1 MQSFE
6 KQKVIDAA
14 YRFVETMK
22 ELDRE
27 FKCKGETKPSQQ
39 AKARIALDFWSFVEV
54 MDQCLHGDIKPLQK
68 ECRDIVGPWLF
79 RSRYF
84 NRSYHKPHGYAG
96 DFRIVEW
103 MYDIENDPC
112 DDATQPGIV
121 NLLDYVF
128 STVHSVQSVWERRHF
143 FKRLLHQEYER
154 NERRLRILDVACGG
168 ARYIQDFLRDIDA
181 GAAIEITLV
190 DQDAAALNFCKTVS
204 LEQWASQLH
213 ILHIPVTRLASS
225 LPEGEFDVVISAGLF
240 DYLPTRMAKP
250 LLAHMQTLTSSEGTL
265 AITNFHA
272 HDPSR
277 YVKEWLVDWPLMF
290 RTESEVLDLFPDPN
304 RTRIL
309 HSPNKALVY
318 ANFSC
323 RCTPV
328 DQAALLATN
337 WTEVL

>member
-6 KQKVIDAA
+6 NQQVIDAA

-27 FKCKGETKPSQQ
+27 FKCKDETRPSKQ
-39 AKARIALDFWSFVEV
+39 AKARIALDFWSLVEV
-54 MDQCLHGDIKPLQK
+54 MDPCLNGDIKALQK

-96 DFRIVEW
+96 DYRIVEW

-154 NERRLRILDVACGG
+154 NEGRLRILDVACGG
-168 ARYIQDFLRDIDA
+168 ARYIQDFLKDIDA
-181 GAAIEITLV
+181 GSAIEITLV
-190 DQDAAALNFCKTVS
+190 DQDAAAINFCKTVS
-204 LEQWASQLH
+204 LQQWASQLH

-225 LPEGEFDVVISAGLF
+225 LPEGVFDVVISAGLF
-240 DYLPTRMAKP
+240 DYLPSKLAKP
-250 LLAHMQTLTSSEGTL
+250 LLAHMQKLTSSDGTL

-277 YVKEWLVDWPLMF
+277 YVKEWLVDWPLVF

-304 RTRIL
+304 RTQIL

-323 RCTPV
+323 RRTPI
-328 DQAALLATN
+328 DQAALVATG
-337 WTEVL
+337 

>member
-14 YRFVETMK
+14 YRFIATLE
-22 ELDRE
+22 EFDRE
-27 FKCKGETKPSQQ
+27 FKRKGETIPSKQF
-39 AKARIALDFWSFVEV
+39 KDRIALDFWSFVEV
-54 MDQCLHGDIKPLQK
+54 IAQCLNGDIKMLQK

-103 MYDIENDPC
+103 MYDIENDQC

-121 NLLDYVF
+121 NLLDYLF

-143 FKRLLHQEYER
+143 FKRLLNQEYER
-154 NERRLRILDVACGG
+154 KGRRLRILDVACGG

-181 GAAIEITLV
+181 GSAIEITLV
-190 DQDAAALNFCKTVS
+190 DQDAAAINFCKTVS
-204 LEQWASQLH
+204 LRQWASHLN
-213 ILHIPVTRLASS
+213 ILHIPVTRLAST
-225 LPEGEFDVVISAGLF
+225 LPEGVFDVVISAGLF
-240 DYLPTRMAKP
+240 DYLPSKLAKP
-250 LLAHMQTLTSSEGTL
+250 LLAHMQKLTSSDGTL

-272 HDPSR
+272 NDPSR
-277 YVKEWLVDWPLMF
+277 YVKEWLVDWPLVF
-290 RTESEVLDLFPDPN
+290 RTESEVQALFPDPG
-304 RTRIL
+304 RTQIL

-318 ANFSC
+318 ANFS
-323 RCTPV
+323 RRTPV
-328 DQAALLATN
+328 DQAALLATG
-337 WTEVL
+337 